1 MNSHFSV
8 QFPTFYTGYYAT
20 GYDLHGFSSS
30 MSDFYLEPASYP
42 FYKYVIGSDF
52 HLDNVSCTGNETK
65 LSECM
70 YAKVGMQNCIS
81 GSDEAG
87 VICTG
92 NINGCNQ
99 LLL

>member
-1 MNSHFSV
+1 MRQPYEFLYFSE

-20 GYDLHGFSSS
+20 GYELHGFSSN
-30 MSDFYLEPASYP
+30 MNDFHWDPA
-42 FYKYVIGSDF
+42 FYTFHKYVIGSDF

-70 YAKVGMQNCIS
+70 YAEVGLQNCTS
-81 GSDEAG
+81 SDEAG

-92 NINGCNQ
+92 EHQ
-99 LLL
+99 WM

>member
-1 MNSHFSV
+1 M
-8 QFPTFYTGYYAT
+8 
-20 GYDLHGFSSS
+20 D
-30 MSDFYLEPASYP
+30 PASYD
-42 FYKYVIGSDF
+42 YVFGSDF

-70 YAKVGMQNCIS
+70 YAEVGVQNCIT

-92 NINGCNQ
+92 KYQCQ
-99 LLL
+99 LQLCFSE

>member
-1 MNSHFSV
+1 MTVFHQDSTS
-8 QFPTFYTGYYAT
+8 YAI
-20 GYDLHGFSSS
+20 
-30 MSDFYLEPASYP
+30 
-42 FYKYVIGSDF
+42 YKYVIGIDF

-70 YAKVGMQNCIS
+70 YAEVGEQNCTF

-92 NINGCNQ
+92 EYQ
-99 LLL
+99 LM

>member
-1 MNSHFSV
+1 
-8 QFPTFYTGYYAT
+8 
-20 GYDLHGFSSS
+20 
-30 MSDFYLEPASYP
+30 MSDFYWDPVFYA
-42 FYKYVIGSDF
+42 FYKYVIGIDF

-70 YAKVGMQNCIS
+70 YAEVGEQNCTS

-92 NINGCNQ
+92 EYQRKMQ
-99 LLL
+99 LCF